1 MHSEDSP
8 YRLSGKSSAKELPVC
23 YFRSRSFFGQM
34 ALLVYFCT
42 NVFIPLEMSRRI
54 RSGKEKIVRGMVFSA
69 LFLGLLPQKALGQC
83 AMCRAVVEQGGEEV
97 AEGINSGIVYLMAFP
112 YVIVAVTSILFYR
125 NWRRTAAGG

>member
-8 YRLSGKSSAKELPVC
+8 YWLSGTRVANELQVG
-23 YFRSRSFFGQM
+23 YFGCRRFFGQID
-34 ALLVYFCT
+34 LLAYFCT
-42 NVFIPLEMSRRI
+42 HVFIPLKMSRGI

-112 YVIVAVTSILFYR
+112 YVIVAVASILFYR